1 MFFLQVSTNFMNK
14 VWVLCLLKHLCLV
27 MLSDSALIWFLSR
40 CICVKL
46 NRSISSQD
54 HNFDIYT
61 SKVSFIKKINNKS
74 SSLKIGPLGEGGG
87 GGRGGRGESLCYGVL
102 SMSWN
107 NNHNFFTWELFFSCW
122 SSALTDYGVHET
134 IERNKCLYYR
144 RHIHPVQNIGSGKKP
159 YRRC

>member
-1 MFFLQVSTNFMNK
+1 
-14 VWVLCLLKHLCLV
+14 

-87 GGRGGRGESLCYGVL
+87 GGEGEGEVKVCVTVCCQCLEATTITSLRE
-102 SMSWN
+102 
-107 NNHNFFTWELFFSCW
+107 NFSFHVDPL
-122 SSALTDYGVHET
+122 L
-134 IERNKCLYYR
+134 
-144 RHIHPVQNIGSGKKP
+144 
-159 YRRC
+159 

>member
-1 MFFLQVSTNFMNK
+1 
-14 VWVLCLLKHLCLV
+14 
-27 MLSDSALIWFLSR
+27 MLSDSALIWILSR

-87 GGRGGRGESLCYGVL
+87 GGKGRERGKFVL
-102 SMSWN
+102 
-107 NNHNFFTWELFFSCW
+107 
-122 SSALTDYGVHET
+122 
-134 IERNKCLYYR
+134 
-144 RHIHPVQNIGSGKKP
+144 
-159 YRRC
+159 RCAVNVLKQQP

>member
-1 MFFLQVSTNFMNK
+1 
-14 VWVLCLLKHLCLV
+14 

-40 CICVKL
+40 FICVKL

-87 GGRGGRGESLCYGVL
+87 GGEGEGEVKVCVTVCCQCLEATTITSLREHFPFHVDPL
-102 SMSWN
+102 
-107 NNHNFFTWELFFSCW
+107 L
-122 SSALTDYGVHET
+122 
-134 IERNKCLYYR
+134 
-144 RHIHPVQNIGSGKKP
+144 
-159 YRRC
+159 